1 MRPALGRRHFEYPSY
16 LTSKVTR
23 PTSVQG
29 ADRFFRRELLIPAER
44 IERSILLI
52 RGHKVLLDRDLAELY
67 GVKPIALR
75 QQVRR
80 NLNRFP
86 DDFMFQLTAE
96 EAEALVSQ
104 NVIPSRRSLGGFL
117 PYAFTQEG
125 VAMLSSVLRSERAVL
140 VNIDI
145 MRAFV
150 RLREL
155 LASHVELARRLDELE
170 KKYDAQF
177 RIVFEAIR
185 DLMTPPPSPPR
196 RRIGFHARDD
206 AL

>member
-1 MRPALGRRHFEYPSY
+1 MA
-16 LTSKVTR
+16 KK
-23 PTSVQG
+23 PTK
-29 ADRFFRRELLIPAER
+29 ALIPAER

-67 GVKPIALR
+67 GVKAIALR

-80 NLNRFP
+80 NQARFP